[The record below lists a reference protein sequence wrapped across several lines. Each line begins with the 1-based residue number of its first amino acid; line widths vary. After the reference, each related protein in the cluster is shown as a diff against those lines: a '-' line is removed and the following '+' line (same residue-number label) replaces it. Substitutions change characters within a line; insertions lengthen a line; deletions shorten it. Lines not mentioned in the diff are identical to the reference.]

1 MKVSVIGCG
10 LIGSRRAK
18 FLGQHELVCAVDVDL
33 DRAKAVAAQAAAA
46 RVSQNWRDAAEDKE
60 SDLVIV
66 ATTPDIMPEITLAA
80 LNSYKHVLVEK
91 PAARNYK
98 ELIPVVAAAKT
109 AGRQVHVG
117 FNHRYHPSM
126 QKARAI
132 VDAGE
137 VGELMYIRG
146 RYGHGGRLGYE
157 QEWRADP
164 EIAGGGELIDQ
175 GMHLIDLSRWFLG
188 EFTEVTGFAGTYFW
202 DMPVDDNAFAMLRT
216 KQNQVAWLH
225 ASWTE
230 WKNLFSFE
238 IFGRTGKLQID
249 GLGGSYG
256 VETLTHYKMK
266 PEMGPPEIEKFEYP
280 GADQSWQIEF
290 EQLIDNIEAG
300 RKDSPNAE
308 DALAA
313 LKIADKVYG
322 AKPKVLG
329 IFK

>member
-1 MKVSVIGCG
+1 V
-10 LIGSRRAK
+10 
-18 FLGQHELVCAVDVDL
+18 AV
-33 DRAKAVAAQAAAA
+33 QAAAA

-98 ELIPVVAAAKT
+98 ELAPVVAAAKT

-132 VDAGE
+132 VDAGAI
-137 VGELMYIRG
+137 GELMYIRG

-266 PEMGPPEIEKFEYP
+266 PEMGPPEIERFEYP
-280 GADQSWQIEF
+280 GVDESWRIEF

-313 LKIADKVYG
+313 LQIADKIYG
-322 AKPKVLG
+322 VKRKVLG
-329 IFK
+329 IFQ